1 MTGVLV
7 ASLTFFCPLLI
18 PPSLTCYVCLL
29 YFLWTWCARPL
40 CLFRTWCVYSWPA
53 WLSRQPLN
61 LLNSLFMDNR
71 VWNILCWNIHG
82 INASTKW
89 DAIRNK
95 IEESSCSIICLQE
108 TKREHFDISYIRNF
122 APRHFDNFDYIP
134 FIGASEGLFILWCS
148 STFTGTII

>member
-1 MTGVLV
+1 
-7 ASLTFFCPLLI
+7 
-18 PPSLTCYVCLL
+18 
-29 YFLWTWCARPL
+29 
-40 CLFRTWCVYSWPA
+40 
-53 WLSRQPLN
+53 
-61 LLNSLFMDNR
+61 MDNR

-134 FIGASEGLFILWCS
+134 SIGTSGGLFILWCS
-148 STFTGTII
+148 STFTGTIIHKKDFAITVSFTSMHNGDSWLLSNIYGPCDEPERTEFISWIRDCDVDDTIN